1 MHTHIFDRNNTSRT
15 ETNNFYDKCLTESID
30 GAKCV
35 SIFASTEEK
44 FTKDFFKCHGQKAQF
59 HNLTIL
65 KYSFV
70 NVPAICHI
78 FQQVTLTMH
87 LVKP

>member
-44 FTKDFFKCHGQKAQF
+44 FTKDFFK
-59 HNLTIL
+59 
-65 KYSFV
+65 
-70 NVPAICHI
+70 
-78 FQQVTLTMH
+78 
-87 LVKP
+87 